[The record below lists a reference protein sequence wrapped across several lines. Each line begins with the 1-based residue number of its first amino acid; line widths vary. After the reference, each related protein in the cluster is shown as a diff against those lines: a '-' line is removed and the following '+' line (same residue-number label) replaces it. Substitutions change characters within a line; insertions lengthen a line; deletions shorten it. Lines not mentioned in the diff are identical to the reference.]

1 MKKLLLILL
10 SVPLLFSCDNKKEET
25 KKNEQET
32 QEEIQTS
39 TRIDTI
45 YADGSQYVGEWKDG
59 KRNGQGT
66 QINANGNKYIGEFN
80 NNDANGQ
87 GTYIDTNGDLNISS
101 FGDSPITYITTVG
114 LYNDSNLN
122 ISSKI

>member
-1 MKKLLLILL
+1 MSLVL
-10 SVPLLFSCDNKKEET
+10 SVPLLFSCDNKKEDT
-25 KKNEQET
+25 KKNKQET

-45 YADGSQYVGEWKDG
+45 YADGNQYVGEWKDC
-59 KRNGQGT
+59 KRNCQGT

-87 GTYIDTNGDLNISS
+87 GTYIGTNGDKYVGEWKDGKTQGKGTFTISK
-101 FGDSPITYITTVG
+101 GRILEG
-114 LYNDSNLN
+114 L
-122 ISSKI
+122 